1 MELICGACHGRLLAE
16 SPGSTVACPHCGTFL
31 QTPAGTVPEEVGTL
45 FPEADGSEAR
55 GPNPDEDTVRLNPW
69 EVPGLDSRVTPAH
82 ESFRDVVSPESTNAP
97 VPGLSA
103 PMLSAADSEP
113 PPFIEV
119 SESGSVKISRAEAA
133 APAREEADITHQPT
147 VADVEP
153 DQNAAEIGAAFAAPV
168 VPGDAVPIPIDLV
181 VAPSRGQAD
190 SPAARPI
197 SAVIDGSFEQG
208 DSSIRKPPN
217 NARSTKEE
225 TSTAGVS
232 PLLFKFVASYA
243 SAVTVL
249 CVYLGWQVLTS
260 PSTLDLPDIPLKET
274 DKKITLKYLRPDK
287 QIPAANLLRLGES
300 RRFGSLKVTPL
311 RVTRGPVE
319 FSFYDPES
327 DETRPPEGP
336 VLKLHLR
343 FENVSKDQE
352 FVPLD
357 RRLVFTKEPD
367 GDQYGIFKANNFVC
381 KVEDRSRLALHV
393 FVFDISPD
401 SEWIMNGQN
410 LDRVL
415 KPGEVVETFVATTPE
430 QIETLSGRLVW
441 RVHFRKGYN
450 PNSHRGVT
458 TLIEVLFESTDIVD
472 EAPNPAEKAE
482 PATKDV

>member
-16 SPGSTVACPHCGTFL
+16 SPGTTVACPHCGTFL
-31 QTPAGTVPEEVGTL
+31 QTPAGKIPEEAGTL
-45 FPEADGSEAR
+45 FPDADRSEGH

-69 EVPGLDSRVTPAH
+69 EVPGLDSRVTPAP
-82 ESFRDVVSPESTNAP
+82 ESFRDAISPEATNAP
-97 VPGLSA
+97 VPGLS
-103 PMLSAADSEP
+103 PPTLSAADSEAL
-113 PPFIEV
+113 PFIEV
-119 SESGSVKISRAEAA
+119 SESGSVKISRAGAA
-133 APAREEADITHQPT
+133 APAQEVAHIAHQT
-147 VADVEP
+147 TAVAAGP
-153 DQNAAEIGAAFAAPV
+153 DQNAAESGAALAAPV
-168 VPGDAVPIPIDLV
+168 VAGEAVALSSDRV
-181 VAPSRGQAD
+181 VALSGGQAD
-190 SPAARPI
+190 SPDSRLI
-197 SAVIDGSFEQG
+197 SAAIDSPFEQG

-217 NARSTKEE
+217 NARSTTEE
-225 TSTAGVS
+225 TSSAGVS
-232 PLLFKFVASYA
+232 PVLFKFVASYA

-287 QIPAANLLRLGES
+287 QVPAANVLRLGES

-367 GDQYGIFKANNFVC
+367 GNQYGIFKANNFVC

-450 PNSHRGVT
+450 QDSHRGVT
-458 TLIEVLFESTDIVD
+458 TLIEVLFQSAEIVN
-472 EAPNPAEKAE
+472 EAPIPAENAE